1 MPASASLSTIIRNL
15 RVNWGGDDQGEFRD
29 WSDQTSVSF
38 SFPTFGAR
46 GSEVD
51 GVVEMSATQKTYAR
65 LAFELWDDLIAIDV
79 HETTAT
85 SLADIQFAYSTATVD
100 DGSYTRPVEEDEG
113 THLEHAY
120 IWLDAGW
127 DSHDDDTDFAFGDYG
142 FKTYLHEIEHALG
155 LTHPGPY
162 NASDSEAPTYAD
174 DAVYA
179 QDTRKYTLMS
189 YFDADEDGSS
199 TDHEGSDGIWKYAA
213 TPLLHDIAAI
223 QAIYGADMTT
233 RTGDTVYGF
242 FSNAGKTFG
251 AFVYNPYDFVQN
263 PDPIFAIWDAGG
275 VDTIDASGFSTNQR
289 INLAEGAFSS
299 IGSLTDNIAIAFGA
313 RIENAIGGRGD
324 DQLTGNAFDNR
335 LDGREGNDNL
345 LAGGGID
352 TLIGGSGNDGLWG
365 SANDILMGGEHDDIY
380 YVTIGD
386 QVVEYADQGRDK
398 VYTELAS
405 YSMTAHVEELYFSS
419 PEFDP
424 TAAHAGYGNA
434 QANWMFGAA
443 GVDTFYGNGGID
455 RLYGREGN
463 DNLNGGTFG
472 DFLYGEQGA
481 DTLRGDDGVDW
492 LEGGLGAD
500 RLYGGAGNDRLIG
513 GDGKDTLNGGAD
525 ADVFQ
530 FNSTADSWGAW
541 FGLVGIDN
549 VDTIT
554 DFVHGV
560 DRIDLSGIDANTA
573 NHYVNDA
580 FRFLAKPVG
589 DGFVD
594 WTARV
599 WTEQFVGFG
608 GAGDTTAIYA
618 STDADAA
625 AEFQVN
631 LTGRITL
638 TAVDFVL

>member
-1 MPASASLSTIIRNL
+1 M
-15 RVNWGGDDQGEFRD
+15 
-29 WSDQTSVSF
+29 
-38 SFPTFGAR
+38 
-46 GSEVD
+46 
-51 GVVEMSATQKTYAR
+51 
-65 LAFELWDDLIAIDV
+65 
-79 HETTAT
+79 
-85 SLADIQFAYSTATVD
+85 
-100 DGSYTRPVEEDEG
+100 
-113 THLEHAY
+113 
-120 IWLDAGW
+120 
-127 DSHDDDTDFAFGDYG
+127 
-142 FKTYLHEIEHALG
+142 
-155 LTHPGPY
+155 
-162 NASDSEAPTYAD
+162 
-174 DAVYA
+174 
-179 QDTRKYTLMS
+179 
-189 YFDADEDGSS
+189 
-199 TDHEGSDGIWKYAA
+199 
-213 TPLLHDIAAI
+213 LHDIAAI

-242 FSNAGKTFG
+242 ISNAGKTFG

-335 LDGREGNDNL
+335 LDGRQGNDNL
-345 LAGGGID
+345 IAGGGID

-365 SANDILMGGEHDDIY
+365 SAYDILMGGEHDDIY
-380 YVTIGD
+380 YVTVGD
-386 QVVEYADQGRDK
+386 RVTEYEDQGLDK

-434 QANWMFGAA
+434 QENRMVGAA

-481 DTLRGDDGVDW
+481 DTLEATTASTGLRADW
-492 LEGGLGAD
+492 TPTGSTA
-500 RLYGGAGNDRLIG
+500 APAMIVSIG

-530 FNSTADSWGAW
+530 FNSTAE
-541 FGLVGIDN
+541 LVGSMVRSGRHRQRRHDHRLRARRRPHRP
-549 VDTIT
+549 VRHRRQ
-554 DFVHGV
+554 HGQPL
-560 DRIDLSGIDANTA
+560 R
-573 NHYVNDA
+573 
-580 FRFLAKPVG
+580 
-589 DGFVD
+589 
-594 WTARV
+594 
-599 WTEQFVGFG
+599 Q
-608 GAGDTTAIYA
+608 
-618 STDADAA
+618 
-625 AEFQVN
+625 
-631 LTGRITL
+631 
-638 TAVDFVL
+638 